1 MLKFIVGPA
10 MSGKTWEI
18 QKQAAQRAKQGDR
31 VLFVV
36 PEQFVFS
43 SEQMLLKAGGE
54 GFVRTAEVT
63 SLSKLAHKLGADGC
77 KMADAASKQAL
88 MSLAVSQVADELTI
102 YKKQSARADFIPMAL
117 AALHRF
123 KRARLDETKLRDLC
137 IRAESPFLKQK
148 LSDLALLSGAYNAV
162 MGDKYFDPD
171 DDMKRLARI
180 LETANPYQNVY
191 IFFDAFK
198 DFTGVEYDVLRP
210 LIRDAKEAVFTFTSD
225 RERFLQKREDYS
237 LFSTVDRTA
246 LKLIELSE
254 ETSCET
260 QFLDNTYFDGK
271 FLPALEHAYRAGGVA
286 AVPYDGCLTVKSC
299 SGPVDEAETVA
310 RELENRVRSGQM
322 RYCDAVIIARD
333 CKPLQGILDRTLAKY
348 GIPFFWDNRKPLSA
362 SPIFRFLR
370 GALEVAC
377 GDGAKLL
384 GCLKSGFFDLD
395 PKAVCKLENYA
406 VENGKRTLSDFRKPW
421 LDPEIDSIRAY
432 AMRHLDALSAAID
445 ETDALGFA
453 SAVYEFLQNSGV
465 RQRFDDLAELEKI
478 PRLEAIMTDPRRAY
492 NTLMTLLDGFVSA
505 LSHNE
510 ALPKLSKRRYCDI
523 LTLMA
528 DAMTIGEIPAYI
540 DCVQVGDADLIRPAN
555 AKAVFVIGA
564 NSGVFPADPSEFQP
578 FSAAESRELAQLG
591 ADLADEPERQV
602 SEEDYLVYSALFC
615 AREYLSVSFRL
626 TNLSGAERLQPSP
639 FVRRLL
645 EIAPEA
651 AKAPEV
657 DFADHIFNP
666 EQAALLLSE
675 ADPVKRASLMAAL
688 EQAGYGSTVEH
699 LKGSA
704 EYGKNQRAQNASAL
718 LFGKKIQL
726 SPSQVE
732 RFSKCRFAYFCNY
745 GLGAKPIK
753 QKKLDAMQWG
763 TAVHDV
769 MQRLFQQYPQ
779 GVTALSDETLT
790 AEIELLMEES
800 IQRLLPPDFI
810 PDSEAKF
817 FLRKLKSGLFGD
829 ARRISKHLDN
839 SKFKTVDCEIDIA
852 PGKEIPPISY
862 EYNGSSVTLRGKID
876 RVDRYDAP
884 DGKSYLSAVDYKTGD
899 ADFTMKNLTDGSKI
913 QLAYYLKALCADG
926 SKYSGCIP
934 AAFFYFPLNVK
945 QSPADSEQKAEASS
959 NEFTRLQGFARDA
972 EALAAFGGTD
982 FCKNAQSKGLDMEH
996 AFGVVDDLV
1005 TGMAQKL
1012 SDGDF
1017 AAAPLSARDCGYCDY
1032 HRLCYRQANAENG
1045 EEVEDDA

>member
-18 QKQAAQRAKQGDR
+18 QIKAAERAKQGDR

-43 SEQMLLKAGGE
+43 SEQMLLKAAGE
-54 GFVRTAEVT
+54 GFMRTAEVT

-77 KMADAASKQAL
+77 KMADAAAKQAL
-88 MSLAVSQVADELTI
+88 MSLAVSQVSDELTI

-254 ETSCET
+254 TSCET

-271 FLPALEHAYRAGGVA
+271 FLPALEQAYRAGGVA

-445 ETDALGFA
+445 KTDALGFA

-651 AKAPEV
+651 AKAAGV

-732 RFSKCRFAYFCNY
+732 RFSRCRFAYFCNY
-745 GLGAKPIK
+745 GLGAKPIR

-790 AEIELLMEES
+790 AEIELLMEAS
-800 IQRLLPPDFI
+800 VKRLLPPDFV

-839 SKFKTVDCEIDIA
+839 SKFKTVGCEIDIA

-876 RVDRYDAP
+876 RVDRFDAP

-1017 AAAPLSARDCGYCDY
+1017 AAAPLSAHDCGYCDY